1 MVSIIREA
9 AMKEDILEQLV
20 DDYLMLKGY
29 FTRLVRNQAHAAID
43 KGRKVEEPE
52 VHPRHLAC
60 GHNIAPS
67 PSPMLRPARV

>member
-1 MVSIIREA
+1 
-9 AMKEDILEQLV
+9 MKGDILEQLV

-29 FTRLVRNQAHAAID
+29 FTRLIRNRAHAAID

-52 VHPRHLAC
+52 VTPRHRGS

-67 PSPMLRPARV
+67 PSAMLRPARA